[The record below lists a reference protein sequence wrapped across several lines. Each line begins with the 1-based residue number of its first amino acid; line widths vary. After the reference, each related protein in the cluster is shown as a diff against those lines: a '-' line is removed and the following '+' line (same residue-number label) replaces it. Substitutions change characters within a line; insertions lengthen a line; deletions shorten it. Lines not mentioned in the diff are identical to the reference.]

1 MEANARWVLPTAL
14 APLAW
19 GANYYVTHTYLPA
32 DRPLWGAVLRAL
44 PAGLLLLAL
53 ARRRPRGPWWWRSA
67 LLGLLNT
74 AVFFVLL
81 YLASQLLPTSAA
93 ATVMAASP
101 LAMLLTA
108 WALAG
113 PRPHRAHLAGAV
125 AGLAGVALTLLGGGG
140 GGGGGG
146 SGGAGGGIGWTGL
159 AASAGAMLVSS
170 VGYVLAARWRE
181 GADPLAA
188 TSWQLTAGGL
198 MLLPLAVTA
207 EGAPP
212 PLDTPTL
219 LAFAYT
225 TLIATALAFTCWF
238 AGLRHLPAGTVGL
251 LGLLNPLA
259 GVLLGTALDGDPF
272 GVRQGVGLA
281 LVAAGIL
288 LGRPRARAAAPAEA
302 GPAPAEAGPAPAG
315 AGTAPSGAGTAPA
328 GPPRARLP
336 GDRVA

>member
-1 MEANARWVLPTAL
+1 MEANLRWVLLTAL

-19 GANYYVTHTYLPA
+19 GANYYVTRAWLPA
-32 DRPLWGAVLRAL
+32 DQPLWGAALRAL
-44 PAGLLLLAL
+44 PAGLVLLAL
-53 ARRRPRGPWWWRSA
+53 ARRRPYGPWWWRSA

-81 YLASQLLPTSAA
+81 YLASQQLPTSVA

-113 PRPHRAHLAGAV
+113 QHPQRAHLAGAV
-125 AGLAGVALTLLGGGG
+125 VGLGGVALMLL
-140 GGGGGG
+140 G
-146 SGGAGGGIGWTGL
+146 SGGAVSGTGL
-159 AASAGAMLVSS
+159 VASSAAMLVSS

-198 MLLPLAVTA
+198 LLLPVAAVA

-212 PLDTPTL
+212 AMDATVL
-219 LAFAYT
+219 LAFGYV
-225 TLIATALAFTCWF
+225 TLVATALAFALWF

-259 GVLLGTALDGDPF
+259 GVLLGTAVAGEDLGP
-272 GVRQGVGLA
+272 RQGAGLA
-281 LVAAGIL
+281 LVLAGVL
-288 LGRPRARAAAPAEA
+288 LGRPRTPARPDPAE
-302 GPAPAEAGPAPAG
+302 PAPA
-315 AGTAPSGAGTAPA
+315 
-328 GPPRARLP
+328 
-336 GDRVA
+336 VASLRTRR

>member
-1 MEANARWVLPTAL
+1 MEANARWVLLTAL

-19 GANYYVTHTYLPA
+19 GTNYWVTHAYLPA
-32 DRPLWGAVLRAL
+32 DHPLWGAALRAL

-81 YLASQLLPTSAA
+81 YLASQLLPTSTA

-113 PRPHRAHLAGAV
+113 QHPHRAHLAGAV
-125 AGLAGVALTLLGGGG
+125 AGLAGVALTVL
-140 GGGGGG
+140 G
-146 SGGAGGGIGWTGL
+146 SGGAPGWTAL

-188 TSWQLTAGGL
+188 TAWQLTAGGL
-198 MLLPLAVTA
+198 ILLPLAAGV

-212 PLDTPTL
+212 PLHGPTL
-219 LAFAYT
+219 LAFGYV
-225 TLIATALAFTCWF
+225 TLVATALAFVCWF

-259 GVLLGTALDGDPF
+259 GVLLGTALDGDQL
-272 GVRQGVGLA
+272 GARQGAGLA

-288 LGRPRARAAAPAEA
+288 LGRPRGRA
-302 GPAPAEAGPAPAG
+302 
-315 AGTAPSGAGTAPA
+315 TAPA
-328 GPPRARLP
+328 APGAPARTGLP
-336 GDRVA
+336 GPRVP

>member
-1 MEANARWVLPTAL
+1 MEANLRWVLLTAI

-19 GANYYVTHTYLPA
+19 GANYYVTHAYLPA
-32 DRPLWGAVLRAL
+32 DRPLWGATLRAL
-44 PAGLLLLAL
+44 PAGLVLLTLS
-53 ARRRPRGPWWWRSA
+53 RRRPRGPWWWRSA
-67 LLGLLNT
+67 LLALLNT

-81 YLASQLLPTSAA
+81 YLASQLLPTSTA

-113 PRPHRAHLAGAV
+113 QRPHRAHLVGAV
-125 AGLAGVALTLLGGGG
+125 VGLGGVALTLLGA
-140 GGGGGG
+140 
-146 SGGAGGGIGWTGL
+146 GGAVSGAGL
-159 AASAGAMLVSS
+159 AASVAAMLVSC

-198 MLLPLAVTA
+198 MLLPLAAAV

-212 PLDTPTL
+212 AMDARTL
-219 LAFAYT
+219 AVFGYVALV
-225 TLIATALAFTCWF
+225 ATALAFALWF

-259 GVLLGTALDGDPF
+259 GVLLGAGLAGE
-272 GVRQGVGLA
+272 GLGARQVCGLA
-281 LVAAGIL
+281 LVLAGVL
-288 LGRPRARAAAPAEA
+288 LGRPRGPARPAEA
-302 GPAPAEAGPAPAG
+302 SAAA
-315 AGTAPSGAGTAPA
+315 TSMT
-328 GPPRARLP
+328 RN
-336 GDRVA
+336 DY

>member
-1 MEANARWVLPTAL
+1 MEANVRWVLLTAL

-19 GANYYVTHTYLPA
+19 GANYYVTHAYLPA
-32 DRPLWGAVLRAL
+32 DRPLWGAALRAL

-53 ARRRPRGPWWWRSA
+53 ARRRPRGVWWWRSA

-101 LAMLLTA
+101 LTMLLTA

-113 PRPHRAHLAGAV
+113 QRPRRAHLVGAAV
-125 AGLAGVALTLLGGGG
+125 GLAGVALTLLGT
-140 GGGGGG
+140 
-146 SGGAGGGIGWTGL
+146 GGAAGTGTGTGAGAVGAAGL
-159 AASAGAMLVSS
+159 AASAAAMLVSC

-188 TSWQLTAGGL
+188 TSWQLTFGGVL
-198 MLLPLAVTA
+198 LLPAAAAV
-207 EGAPP
+207 EGPPP
-212 PLDTPTL
+212 PLDAPTA
-219 LAFAYT
+219 LAFGYT
-225 TLIATALAFTCWF
+225 ALVATALAFALWF

-259 GVLLGTALDGDPF
+259 GVLLGATLAGDALGARQLCGLSLVLT
-272 GVRQGVGLA
+272 GVLLA
-281 LVAAGIL
+281 
-288 LGRPRARAAAPAEA
+288 RPRP
-302 GPAPAEAGPAPAG
+302 PAPAPTRAPAPEPDSRCR
-315 AGTAPSGAGTAPA
+315 TRS
-328 GPPRARLP
+328 
-336 GDRVA
+336 

>member
-1 MEANARWVLPTAL
+1 MEANVRWMLLTAL

-19 GANYYVTHTYLPA
+19 GANYYVTHAYLPA
-32 DRPLWGAVLRAL
+32 DRPLWGATLRAL

-53 ARRRPRGPWWWRSA
+53 ARRRPHGPWWRRSA
-67 LLGLLNT
+67 LLALLNT
-74 AVFFVLL
+74 AAFFVLL

-108 WALAG
+108 WVLAG
-113 PRPHRAHLAGAV
+113 QRPHRAHLAGAL
-125 AGLAGVALTLLGGGG
+125 AGLAGVALTLLGPL
-140 GGGGGG
+140 
-146 SGGAGGGIGWTGL
+146 GAVSWTGL

-170 VGYVLAARWRE
+170 VGYVLSARWRE

-198 MLLPLAVTA
+198 MLLPLAAAV

-212 PLDTPTL
+212 PLDGATL
-219 LAFAYT
+219 LAFGYV
-225 TLIATALAFTCWF
+225 TLVATALAFACWF
-238 AGLRHLPAGTVGL
+238 AGLRHLPAATVGL

-259 GVLLGTALDGDPF
+259 GVLLGTALDGDAF
-272 GVRQGVGLA
+272 GVRQGAGLA

-288 LGRPRARAAAPAEA
+288 LGRPRHPR
-302 GPAPAEAGPAPAG
+302 PAPEPVVEPVTAGRPG
-315 AGTAPSGAGTAPA
+315 L
-328 GPPRARLP
+328 PRR
-336 GDRVA
+336 RVP

>member
-1 MEANARWVLPTAL
+1 MEANMRWVLLTAL
-14 APLAW
+14 APVAW
-19 GANYYVTHTYLPA
+19 GANYWVTHAHLPA
-32 DRPLWGAVLRAL
+32 GHPLWGAALRAL

-53 ARRRPRGPWWWRSA
+53 ARRRPHGPWWWRSA

-113 PRPHRAHLAGAV
+113 QRPRRAHLAGAV
-125 AGLAGVALTLLGGGG
+125 VGLAGVALALPGP
-140 GGGGGG
+140 
-146 SGGAGGGIGWTGL
+146 GGGIGWTGL
-159 AASAGAMLVSS
+159 AASAAAMLISS

-188 TSWQLTAGGL
+188 TAWQLTAGGL
-198 MLLPLAVTA
+198 VLLPPAVLV

-212 PLDTPTL
+212 AVDGPTL
-219 LAFAYT
+219 LAFGYT
-225 TLIATALAFTCWF
+225 TVIATALAFACWF
-238 AGLRHLPAGTVGL
+238 AGLRHLPAATVGL
-251 LGLLNPLA
+251 LGLLNPLT

-272 GVRQGVGLA
+272 GARQAAGLA

-288 LGRPRARAAAPAEA
+288 LGRPRARAAEPSA
-302 GPAPAEAGPAPAG
+302 GPAAEPSAGPHLPAG
-315 AGTAPSGAGTAPA
+315 
-328 GPPRARLP
+328 RAT
-336 GDRVA
+336 

>member
-1 MEANARWVLPTAL
+1 MEANVRWVLPTAL
-14 APLAW
+14 APLTW
-19 GANYYVTHTYLPA
+19 GANYYVTHAYLPA
-32 DRPLWGAVLRAL
+32 DRPLWGAALRAL

-53 ARRRPRGPWWWRSA
+53 ARRRPHGPWWWRSA

-113 PRPHRAHLAGAV
+113 QRPRRAHLAGAV
-125 AGLAGVALTLLGGGG
+125 VGLAGVALALFGGLGT
-140 GGGGGG
+140 
-146 SGGAGGGIGWTGL
+146 GGATGWTGL
-159 AASAGAMLVSS
+159 ATSAAAMLVSS

-198 MLLPLAVTA
+198 MLLPLAAAT

-212 PLDTPTL
+212 AMDTPTL

-272 GVRQGVGLA
+272 GVRQGAGLV

-288 LGRPRARAAAPAEA
+288 LGRPRGRSAQPSPAEA
-302 GPAPAEAGPAPAG
+302 AAE
-315 AGTAPSGAGTAPA
+315 PSTGV
-328 GPPRARLP
+328 RLP
-336 GDRVA
+336 DDRVA

>member
-19 GANYYVTHTYLPA
+19 GANYYVTHAYLPA

-53 ARRRPRGPWWWRSA
+53 ARRRPHGAWWWRSA

-113 PRPHRAHLAGAV
+113 RRPHRAHLAGALV
-125 AGLAGVALTLLGGGG
+125 GLAGVALTLLGT
-140 GGGGGG
+140 
-146 SGGAGGGIGWTGL
+146 GGAIGWTGL

-188 TSWQLTAGGL
+188 TAWQLSAGAL
-198 MLLPLAVTA
+198 MLLPLAAAA

-212 PLDTPTL
+212 AVDTPAL
-219 LAFAYT
+219 LAFGYS

-251 LGLLNPLA
+251 LGLLNPMA

-272 GVRQGVGLA
+272 GVRQGLGLA

-288 LGRPRARAAAPAEA
+288 LGRPRGRAAEPEPVEEAEK
-302 GPAPAEAGPAPAG
+302 AEKAEQ
-315 AGTAPSGAGTAPA
+315 T
-328 GPPRARLP
+328 RLP
-336 GDRVA
+336 ENRPA

>member
-1 MEANARWVLPTAL
+1 MRWVLLTAL
-14 APLAW
+14 APVAW
-19 GANYYVTHTYLPA
+19 GANYWVTHAHLPA
-32 DRPLWGAVLRAL
+32 DHPLWGAALRAL

-53 ARRRPRGPWWWRSA
+53 ARRRPHGPWWWRSA

-81 YLASQLLPTSAA
+81 YLASQLLPTGAA

-113 PRPHRAHLAGAV
+113 QRPRRAHLAGAV
-125 AGLAGVALTLLGGGG
+125 VGLAGVALALPGP
-140 GGGGGG
+140 
-146 SGGAGGGIGWTGL
+146 GGGIGWTGL
-159 AASAGAMLVSS
+159 AASAAAMLVSS

-188 TSWQLTAGGL
+188 TAWQLTAGGL
-198 MLLPLAVTA
+198 VLLPPAVLV

-212 PLDTPTL
+212 AVDGPTL
-219 LAFAYT
+219 LAFGYT
-225 TLIATALAFTCWF
+225 TVIATALAFACWF
-238 AGLRHLPAGTVGL
+238 AGLRHLPAATVGL
-251 LGLLNPLA
+251 LGLLNPLT

-272 GVRQGVGLA
+272 GARQAAGLA

-288 LGRPRARAAAPAEA
+288 LGRPRARAAEPAAQSVAEPSAEPSAGTSA
-302 GPAPAEAGPAPAG
+302 GPHLPAG
-315 AGTAPSGAGTAPA
+315 
-328 GPPRARLP
+328 RAT
-336 GDRVA
+336 

>member
-1 MEANARWVLPTAL
+1 MEANARWVLLTAL

-19 GANYYVTHTYLPA
+19 GTNYWVTRAYLPA
-32 DRPLWGAVLRAL
+32 DQPLWGAALRAL

-67 LLGLLNT
+67 VLGLLNT

-81 YLASQLLPTSAA
+81 YLASQLLPTSTA

-108 WALAG
+108 RVLAG
-113 PRPHRAHLAGAV
+113 QHPHRAHLAGAV
-125 AGLAGVALTLLGGGG
+125 IGLGGVALTVLGGDGMPDG
-140 GGGGGG
+140 R
-146 SGGAGGGIGWTGL
+146 GL
-159 AASAGAMLVSS
+159 AASAGAMLVSC

-188 TSWQLTAGGL
+188 TAWQLTAGGL
-198 MLLPLAVTA
+198 LLLPSAVLA

-212 PLDTPTL
+212 ALSARTL
-219 LAFAYT
+219 LAFGYV
-225 TLIATALAFTCWF
+225 TLVATALAFACWF

-259 GVLLGTALDGDPF
+259 GVLLGTALDGDAL
-272 GVRQGVGLA
+272 GLRQGAGLV

-288 LGRPRARAAAPAEA
+288 LGRPRTRAAVPDT
-302 GPAPAEAGPAPAG
+302 G
-315 AGTAPSGAGTAPA
+315 ASADPTAPTASASGPGLRRCRGT
-328 GPPRARLP
+328 
-336 GDRVA
+336 

>member
-1 MEANARWVLPTAL
+1 MEANARWVLLTAL

-19 GANYYVTHTYLPA
+19 GANYWVTHAYLPA
-32 DRPLWGAVLRAL
+32 DHPLWGAALRAL
-44 PAGLLLLAL
+44 PAGLLLLAV
-53 ARRRPRGPWWWRSA
+53 ARRRPHGPWWWRSA

-81 YLASQLLPTSAA
+81 YLASQLLPTSTA

-108 WALAG
+108 WVLAG
-113 PRPHRAHLAGAV
+113 QHPHRAHLAGAV
-125 AGLAGVALTLLGGGG
+125 IGLGGVALTVL
-140 GGGGGG
+140 
-146 SGGAGGGIGWTGL
+146 GGAGVPDGRGL

-188 TSWQLTAGGL
+188 TAWQLTAGGL
-198 MLLPLAVTA
+198 LLLPPAVLA

-212 PLDTPTL
+212 PLAGRTL
-219 LAFAYT
+219 LAFGYV
-225 TLIATALAFTCWF
+225 TLVATALAFACWF

-259 GVLLGTALDGDPF
+259 GVLLGTALDGDALGP
-272 GVRQGVGLA
+272 RQGAGLV

-288 LGRPRARAAAPAEA
+288 LGRPRARAAVPDVAAPAVPAAA
-302 GPAPAEAGPAPAG
+302 GTRAVPADPAAPADP
-315 AGTAPSGAGTAPA
+315 TAPA
-328 GPPRARLP
+328 GTGLPRRR
-336 GDRVA
+336 GT

>member
-1 MEANARWVLPTAL
+1 MEANLRWVLLTAV

-19 GANYYVTHTYLPA
+19 GANYYVTHAYLPA
-32 DRPLWGAVLRAL
+32 DRPLWGAALRAL

-53 ARRRPRGPWWWRSA
+53 ARRRPHGPWWWRSA

-81 YLASQLLPTSAA
+81 YLASHLLPTSTA

-113 PRPHRAHLAGAV
+113 QHPQRAHLAGAV
-125 AGLAGVALTLLGGGG
+125 VGLGGVALTLLGA
-140 GGGGGG
+140 
-146 SGGAGGGIGWTGL
+146 GGAVDGAGL
-159 AASAGAMLVSS
+159 AASVAAMLVSS
-170 VGYVLAARWRE
+170 VGYVLAARWRD

-198 MLLPLAVTA
+198 MLLPVAVVV

-212 PLDTPTL
+212 AMDARTL
-219 LAFAYT
+219 PAFGYV
-225 TLIATALAFTCWF
+225 TLVATALAFALWF

-259 GVLLGTALDGDPF
+259 GVLLGVALAGE
-272 GVRQGVGLA
+272 GLGARRLCGLA
-281 LVAAGIL
+281 LVLAGVL
-288 LGRPRARAAAPAEA
+288 LGRPRTRP
-302 GPAPAEAGPAPAG
+302 PAPAAEPTGRGRSPAV
-315 AGTAPSGAGTAPA
+315 PSGRRPTS
-328 GPPRARLP
+328 
-336 GDRVA
+336 

>member
-1 MEANARWVLPTAL
+1 MEANLRWVLLTAV

-19 GANYYVTHTYLPA
+19 GANYYVTHAYLPA
-32 DRPLWGAVLRAL
+32 DRPLWGAALRAL
-44 PAGLLLLAL
+44 PAGLVLLAL
-53 ARRRPRGPWWWRSA
+53 SRRRPHGPWWWRSA
-67 LLGLLNT
+67 LLGLLNA

-81 YLASQLLPTSAA
+81 YLASQLLPTSTA

-113 PRPHRAHLAGAV
+113 QRPHRAHLVGAV
-125 AGLAGVALTLLGGGG
+125 VGLGGVALTLLGA
-140 GGGGGG
+140 
-146 SGGAGGGIGWTGL
+146 GGAVSGAGL
-159 AASAGAMLVSS
+159 AASVAAMLVSC

-198 MLLPLAVTA
+198 MLLPLAAAV

-212 PLDTPTL
+212 AMDARTL
-219 LAFAYT
+219 PAFGYVA
-225 TLIATALAFTCWF
+225 LVATALAFALWF

-259 GVLLGTALDGDPF
+259 GVLLGAGLAGE
-272 GVRQGVGLA
+272 GLGARQVCGLA
-281 LVAAGIL
+281 LVLAGVL
-288 LGRPRARAAAPAEA
+288 LGRPREVARPAEA
-302 GPAPAEAGPAPAG
+302 SVAVESC
-315 AGTAPSGAGTAPA
+315 T
-328 GPPRARLP
+328 
-336 GDRVA
+336 RVGS

>member
-1 MEANARWVLPTAL
+1 MEANLRWVLLTAV

-19 GANYYVTHTYLPA
+19 GANYYVTHAYLPA
-32 DRPLWGAVLRAL
+32 DRPLWGAALRAL
-44 PAGLLLLAL
+44 PAGLVLLTLS
-53 ARRRPRGPWWWRSA
+53 RRRPHGPWWWRSA

-81 YLASQLLPTSAA
+81 YLASQLLPTSTA

-113 PRPHRAHLAGAV
+113 QRPHRAHLVGAV
-125 AGLAGVALTLLGGGG
+125 AGLGGVALTLLGA
-140 GGGGGG
+140 
-146 SGGAGGGIGWTGL
+146 GGAVSGAGL
-159 AASAGAMLVSS
+159 AASVAAMLVSC

-181 GADPLAA
+181 GADPLAV

-198 MLLPLAVTA
+198 MLLPLAAAA

-212 PLDTPTL
+212 AMDARTL
-219 LAFAYT
+219 PAFGYVA
-225 TLIATALAFTCWF
+225 LVATALAFALWF

-259 GVLLGTALDGDPF
+259 GVLLGAGLAGE
-272 GVRQGVGLA
+272 GLGARQVCGLA
-281 LVAAGIL
+281 LVLAGVL
-288 LGRPRARAAAPAEA
+288 LGRPRGPARPAEA
-302 GPAPAEAGPAPAG
+302 SVAPE
-315 AGTAPSGAGTAPA
+315 SGI
-328 GPPRARLP
+328 
-336 GDRVA
+336 RVGN

>member
-1 MEANARWVLPTAL
+1 MEANLRWVLLTAL

-19 GANYYVTHTYLPA
+19 GANYYVTRAWLPA
-32 DRPLWGAVLRAL
+32 GQPLWGAALRAL

-53 ARRRPRGPWWWRSA
+53 ARRRPHGPWWWRSA
-67 LLGLLNT
+67 LLGTLNT

-81 YLASQLLPTSAA
+81 YLASQQLPTSVA

-113 PRPHRAHLAGAV
+113 QHPRRAHLAGALV
-125 AGLAGVALTLLGGGG
+125 GLGGVALMLL
-140 GGGGGG
+140 G
-146 SGGAGGGIGWTGL
+146 SGGSVSAGGL
-159 AASAGAMLVSS
+159 AASGAAMLVSS

-198 MLLPLAVTA
+198 LLLPLAAAA

-212 PLDTPTL
+212 AMDTRVL
-219 LAFAYT
+219 LAFGYV
-225 TLIATALAFTCWF
+225 TLVATALAFALWF

-259 GVLLGTALDGDPF
+259 GVLLGTAVAGEHLGM
-272 GVRQGVGLA
+272 RQGAGLV
-281 LVAAGIL
+281 LVLAGVL
-288 LGRPRARAAAPAEA
+288 LGRPRSPARAPQPDAPQ
-302 GPAPAEAGPAPAG
+302 PDAPRPVRTGG
-315 AGTAPSGAGTAPA
+315 
-328 GPPRARLP
+328 
-336 GDRVA
+336 

>member
-1 MEANARWVLPTAL
+1 MEANVRWVLLTAL

-19 GANYYVTHTYLPA
+19 GANYYVTHAYLPA
-32 DRPLWGAVLRAL
+32 DRPLWGATLRAL

-53 ARRRPRGPWWWRSA
+53 ARRRPHGPWWRRSA
-67 LLGLLNT
+67 LLALLNT
-74 AVFFVLL
+74 AAFFVLL

-108 WALAG
+108 WALDG
-113 PRPHRAHLAGAV
+113 QRPHRAHLAGAA
-125 AGLAGVALTLLGGGG
+125 AGLAGVALTLLEPL
-140 GGGGGG
+140 
-146 SGGAGGGIGWTGL
+146 GAVSWTGL

-170 VGYVLAARWRE
+170 VGYVLSARWRE

-198 MLLPLAVTA
+198 MLLPLAAAV

-212 PLDTPTL
+212 PLDGPTL
-219 LAFAYT
+219 LAFGYV
-225 TLIATALAFTCWF
+225 TLVATALAFACWF
-238 AGLRHLPAGTVGL
+238 AGLRHLPAATVGL

-259 GVLLGTALDGDPF
+259 GVLLGTALDGDAF
-272 GVRQGVGLA
+272 GMRQGAGLA

-288 LGRPRARAAAPAEA
+288 LGRPRHPRPPAPPATA
-302 GPAPAEAGPAPAG
+302 GPAGL
-315 AGTAPSGAGTAPA
+315 
-328 GPPRARLP
+328 PRR
-336 GDRVA
+336 RVP

>member
-19 GANYYVTHTYLPA
+19 GANYYVTHAYLPA

-53 ARRRPRGPWWWRSA
+53 ARRRPHGPWWWRSA

-113 PRPHRAHLAGAV
+113 PRPHRAHLAGAA
-125 AGLAGVALTLLGGGG
+125 AGLVGVALTLLGGGG
-140 GGGGGG
+140 GGGGGT
-146 SGGAGGGIGWTGL
+146 GGGIGWTGL

-288 LGRPRARAAAPAEA
+288 LGRPRARAVE
-302 GPAPAEAGPAPAG
+302 PAPAEAGPAPA
-315 AGTAPSGAGTAPA
+315 APA
-328 GPPRARLP
+328 GPLRARLP
-336 GDRVA
+336 GGRVA